1 MSDETTRVR
10 IAVLD
15 DQLLVNVGE
24 ELLAL
29 PIGPRLLAL
38 DLCSDP
44 PAPEE
49 LTNAVGLVFD
59 HFDDVVRLAPHVL
72 DSTDVSLMGR
82 LAQVIAAVEVGA
94 ATELPYT
101 LDRSAAEE
109 VFRTMA
115 TESRRDRAANP
126 GLPADELDSIVA
138 WCCVVVGVMRR
149 LHLDAIQLV
158 AA

>member
-1 MSDETTRVR
+1 MSEDTAPVR
-10 IAVLD
+10 IAILD
-15 DQLLVNVGE
+15 DQLLVNVAG
-24 ELLAL
+24 ELLVL

-38 DLCSDP
+38 DLRSDP

-72 DSTDVSLMGR
+72 DSNEVSLTGR
-82 LAQVIAAVEVGA
+82 LAQVIAEVEVGA
-94 ATELPYT
+94 TTALPYT

-138 WCCVVVGVMRR
+138 WCCVVVGLMRR
-149 LHLDAIQLV
+149 LHLDTIQLV